1 MGMLQRLEKWSTT
14 HHPRWLVFLRVALGI
29 SLTLKGYTFL
39 YNRVTLE
46 NLLAQSGID
55 QYNSWLPYV
64 IAWLHLICGF
74 FITIGLFT
82 RLSALIMIPIL
93 VFAVFFINAPLGI
106 FAPGSEFVF
115 SFLVLLMLVFF
126 FIEGGGQLSMDNA
139 LKKYQ
144 L

>member
-1 MGMLQRLEKWSTT
+1 MGMLQQIEKWSAT

-39 YNRVTLE
+39 YNRVSLE
-46 NLLAQSGID
+46 NLLEQSGIE

-64 IAWLHLICGF
+64 ITWLHLICGF

-82 RLSALIMIPIL
+82 RFSALIMIPIL
-93 VFAVFFINAPLGI
+93 VFAVFFINAPLGL

-115 SFLVLLMLVFF
+115 SLLVLLMLVFF
-126 FIEGGGQLSMDNA
+126 LIEGGGQLSMDTA